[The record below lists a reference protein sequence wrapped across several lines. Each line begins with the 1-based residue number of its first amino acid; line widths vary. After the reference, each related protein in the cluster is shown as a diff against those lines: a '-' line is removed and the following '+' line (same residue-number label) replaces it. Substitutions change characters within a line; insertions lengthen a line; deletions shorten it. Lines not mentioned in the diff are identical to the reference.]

1 MDKDPEITGVDEDT
15 DEEPQDNY
23 DTIDLDIGKDDQQYD
38 QEDQK

>member
-1 MDKDPEITGVDEDT
+1 MDKDPENTGVDEDT
-15 DEEPQDNY
+15 DEESQDNY

>member
-1 MDKDPEITGVDEDT
+1 MDKDPENTGVEEDT
-15 DEEPQDNY
+15 DEETQENY